1 MGIQNAK
8 RKWTQPIPNW
18 GLILSQL
25 SIFFEGRLEKA
36 LKL

>member
-1 MGIQNAK
+1 MGIQNANK
-8 RKWTQPIPNW
+8 KWTQPVHN
-18 GLILSQL
+18 GELILSQL